1 MTSLFLSGPAGRLE
15 AEIKRSP
22 GATTAAVVC
31 HPHPQYGG
39 TLYNKIVYRAAR
51 AIHGAGITTL
61 RFNFR
66 GVEASEGHF
75 DGGRGEVDDARAA
88 LDFLGEEHDRLIV
101 AGYSF
106 GSWVGLRAGIADPR
120 VKALIGIGLPID
132 VFDFSFLRD
141 ARVPLLIVHG
151 DKDGWGESDKVR
163 ALAGELSSPVALEII
178 PGADHFFEAHHLETM
193 MGKISDFLA
202 REAEQLLVD

>member
-51 AIHGAGITTL
+51 SIHGAGITAL

-66 GVEASEGHF
+66 GVEGSEGHF

-88 LDFLGEEHDRLIV
+88 LDFLASEHDRLIV

-106 GSWVGLRAGIADPR
+106 GAWVGLRAGIADPR

-151 DKDGWGESDKVR
+151 DRDGWGEADKVR
-163 ALAGELSSPVALEII
+163 ALSSELPGPVSLELIQ
-178 PGADHFFEAHHLETM
+178 GADHFFEGHHLETM

-202 REAEQLLVD
+202 H